1 MKNKKKKSNAGAIV
15 ARKQEQARKRIV
27 QGKIS
32 REFTDGYYA
41 GTDAGVN
48 QTLLLACYVLHKQNG
63 FGNKRLQRFFD
74 NVVALSESISADELT
89 FEDMELVLE
98 KECQFPLPL
107 MCKCE
112 YVRVGADNAKG

>member
-1 MKNKKKKSNAGAIV
+1 MTKNKKKKNAGAIV

-27 QGKIS
+27 EGKIS

-48 QTLLLACYVLHKQNG
+48 QTLLLACYALHEVAG
-63 FGNKRLQRFFD
+63 FGNVRLQRFFD
-74 NVVALSESISADELT
+74 KVVSLSEEIHNDELT
-89 FEDMELVLE
+89 FEDIELALE
-98 KECQFPLPL
+98 QKCQFPLPL

-112 YVRVGADNAKG
+112 YVRVDNK